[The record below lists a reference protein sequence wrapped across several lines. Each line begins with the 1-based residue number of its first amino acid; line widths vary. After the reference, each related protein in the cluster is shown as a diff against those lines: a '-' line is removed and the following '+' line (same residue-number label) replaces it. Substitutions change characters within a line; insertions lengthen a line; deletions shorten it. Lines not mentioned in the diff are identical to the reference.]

1 MLSSFRTAS
10 ITALGLLAM
19 LLVAPL
25 PTLAQ
30 SATPAVASPS
40 AASGDFSG
48 LVDIG
53 GRKIYLECRGQGS
66 PTVILESGAGAWADI
81 WSGDYKQPPGQRTMV
96 LPGMAQFTHVCAYD
110 RPGTIGDVNPD
121 LDP

>member
-1 MLSSFRTAS
+1 MTDWRFLMRL

-19 LLVAPL
+19 LLIAPR

-53 GRKIYLECRGQGS
+53 GRKS
-66 PTVILESGAGAWADI
+66 T
-81 WSGDYKQPPGQRTMV
+81 WSAAARAV
-96 LPGMAQFTHVCAYD
+96 
-110 RPGTIGDVNPD
+110 RR
-121 LDP
+121 